1 VAAKIF
7 PHCLE
12 KLDNMQFVDKKQ
24 DLSIK
29 SFPSEPLGD
38 SVLAQLPCHL
48 SSGEVLDT
56 ESVTHVT
63 YLNDK

>member
-1 VAAKIF
+1 
-7 PHCLE
+7 
-12 KLDNMQFVDKKQ
+12 VDKKQ